1 MMCIK
6 YPDRSL
12 QKHHH
17 KLHLA
22 QVRISTE
29 AGTNEETLL

>member
-17 KLHLA
+17 KLRVV
-22 QVRISTE
+22 QVRISIE
-29 AGTNEETLL
+29 ASTNEETLL